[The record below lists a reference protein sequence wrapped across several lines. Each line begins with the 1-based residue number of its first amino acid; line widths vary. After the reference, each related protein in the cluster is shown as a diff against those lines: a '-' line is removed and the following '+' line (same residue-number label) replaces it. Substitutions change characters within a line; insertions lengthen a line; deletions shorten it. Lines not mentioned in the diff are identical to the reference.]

1 MKNHEE
7 FRNAVFEKAAEY
19 KKQRKLKTQK
29 ILRLTASFCFCTI
42 FAAAVIFVPVK
53 TLVSNQD
60 VHCETPFPT
69 IETEKDCVTENS
81 SANET
86 LVSTTET
93 TVETTATTTICTS
106 ATTTI
111 CTSATTTICTSATT
125 AICTSVTTTLADT
138 ESTTSL
144 PESSFYNGALILCSA
159 YPEQNES
166 IATVLSKQ
174 AVRSYDDL
182 SEAAAKYFNESF
194 FNSGVIISI
203 ELYTENPQTIPSL
216 AGIQFD
222 ENRATVFI
230 DLTKSEETE
239 SQTTGVK
246 WQVLIPVPDTMVSS
260 DMHITVEVTTV

>member
-93 TVETTATTTICTS
+93 TVETT
-106 ATTTI
+106 
-111 CTSATTTICTSATT
+111 ATTTICTSATT